1 MSQRPYATMVT
12 NFDSTEQKHS
22 WERLLQ
28 EAQSQEDERPSAQ
41 NISSTTL
48 PSVEELW
55 HTRTCENLLNAHTS
69 FATHFAG
76 IIRTAYL
83 YCPQIMLSDAEV
95 CDGLF
100 FLALGPN
107 TVNSLLGKSY
117 KDGPSI
123 IISGRYDSFEECL
136 FNFTLSTVG
145 AVQEK
150 ARKSAEQDSHLH
162 TLIEDCPAIP
172 DQYTI
177 RPLEYCTLDCTV
189 SYADTLSQPAEF
201 YQNLTEKVNRW
212 KQQQN
217 GNLPEI
223 ITSAFASFFKKTEDT
238 YAYLA
243 QRWQDWLD
251 AVNCGLVLYENQNTE
266 DVRNRIKKGREE
278 QIKNM
283 DFDELF
289 AKYSRQNNLI
299 LKKHLTT
306 KKPFDSKTAEVIKT
320 LHQIAEISQ
329 RSEAFACID
338 KKYPDKLD
346 AVEAHT
352 RKTPAEKAPSS
363 TNHTDSTPNQ
373 LLKSWYQF
381 VYQRTLATHLGACL
395 IAVAATPNAYEQI
408 AGRSMADSIEE
419 EAGTLRKM
427 IRSFKHLTNANPSSS
442 LTLSGSITEILGGM
456 PYHVFSCFCYEAR
469 TTIDNWRNCSPTTPL
484 RTQRLH
490 TRNTAYLIQQASEEV
505 SLLDDAKGM
514 RNKTALAFMLALVSV
529 FCDQIWF
536 SDNTVPLWL
545 VVIVTWFVS
554 VIPDFGELFVWIR
567 GVHSSAKTVVFMGGL
582 IHDY

>member
-1 MSQRPYATMVT
+1 MNQRPYATMVT

-22 WERLLQ
+22 WEQLLQ
-28 EAQSQEDERPSAQ
+28 EAQNQEDELASTQ
-41 NISSTTL
+41 SISNTTL
-48 PSVEELW
+48 PSIEELW
-55 HTRTCENLLNAHTS
+55 LKNRSTRTCENLLNAHTS

-162 TLIEDCPAIP
+162 TLIEDCPATP

-223 ITSAFASFFKKTEDT
+223 ITSAFASFFKKNRR
-238 YAYLA
+238 YL
-243 QRWQDWLD
+243 
-251 AVNCGLVLYENQNTE
+251 
-266 DVRNRIKKGREE
+266 
-278 QIKNM
+278 
-283 DFDELF
+283 
-289 AKYSRQNNLI
+289 
-299 LKKHLTT
+299 
-306 KKPFDSKTAEVIKT
+306 
-320 LHQIAEISQ
+320 
-329 RSEAFACID
+329 
-338 KKYPDKLD
+338 
-346 AVEAHT
+346 
-352 RKTPAEKAPSS
+352 
-363 TNHTDSTPNQ
+363 
-373 LLKSWYQF
+373 
-381 VYQRTLATHLGACL
+381 
-395 IAVAATPNAYEQI
+395 
-408 AGRSMADSIEE
+408 
-419 EAGTLRKM
+419 
-427 IRSFKHLTNANPSSS
+427 
-442 LTLSGSITEILGGM
+442 
-456 PYHVFSCFCYEAR
+456 
-469 TTIDNWRNCSPTTPL
+469 
-484 RTQRLH
+484 RLPCP
-490 TRNTAYLIQQASEEV
+490 
-505 SLLDDAKGM
+505 
-514 RNKTALAFMLALVSV
+514 ALAGLAGCGQLR
-529 FCDQIWF
+529 IG
-536 SDNTVPLWL
+536 
-545 VVIVTWFVS
+545 I
-554 VIPDFGELFVWIR
+554 IR
-567 GVHSSAKTVVFMGGL
+567 KSK
-582 IHDY
+582 Y